1 MYSVITDIPITEKWR
16 IFSSNLDDFP
26 CTINHD
32 DYVTM
37 KDLLGT
43 TLKNVFDIDY
53 DLSDYFDSE
62 LFNYEKNSYVYGILK
77 LNNKDYIVHVDNE
90 FTIKIVGDTESNW
103 PYFLFCLDDD
113 PDKFE
118 VFMKECETKLGIP
131 IKNPDFDGLYAEIE
145 EKFLTPLIFNVN

>member
-1 MYSVITDIPITEKWR
+1 MDIQLIRSAEYQKIVDDIINPYPWRRFKNINSFPFEEKAYYVNDLVNQESVNNFNII
-16 IFSSNLDDFP
+16 
-26 CTINHD
+26 
-32 DYVTM
+32 
-37 KDLLGT
+37 
-43 TLKNVFDIDY
+43 KNIDV
-53 DLSDYFDSE
+53 
-62 LFNYEKNSYVYGILK
+62 LFEINSYVYGILK
-77 LNNKDYIVHVDNE
+77 LNNTDYIVHVDNE

-145 EKFLTPLIFNVN
+145 ENFLNPLIFNID